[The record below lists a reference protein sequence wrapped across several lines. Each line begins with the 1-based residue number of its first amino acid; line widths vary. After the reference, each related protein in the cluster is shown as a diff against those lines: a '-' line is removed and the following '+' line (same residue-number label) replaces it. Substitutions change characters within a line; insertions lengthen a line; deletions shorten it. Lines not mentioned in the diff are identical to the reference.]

1 MEQLKA
7 EQARRRE
14 AEELAQY
21 RAELARRKITT
32 HLKAVYPDDWE
43 RRVKL
48 LEETVFHNEWIPAK
62 YRAGLTLKQAEF
74 LVYDG
79 RECLFGGAAG
89 GGKTAA
95 ALMGAAQYVHRPDY
109 HALIIRRN
117 YSQLEKAGAVMD
129 VSKQWW
135 YGKAKW
141 NENKYKWTF
150 PSGATVEFGHMDGPN
165 AHFNFQGAVW
175 TYCVFDELTQFS
187 DFQQYTFL
195 FTRLRREAGSDLTI
209 RMRAT
214 SNPGGPGHTQTYKRF
229 IDPKTKS
236 DDAHFIPAKLDDNP
250 NLDRVEYIAGMAEI
264 DPITRA
270 QMLEGDWNAVK
281 GGRFLK
287 EWFRYYR
294 KDEEGYV
301 CLYDKTGAVIE
312 RFLPAHR
319 PRWQTYDPSAGVSES
334 SDHFVISTWCL
345 SPQSNLVWLDCYR
358 DRQEIPDQLAVA
370 KRLYRRWQPQFVT
383 VEEVLNQK
391 AHAQILRRS
400 TDPVMAVKSV
410 SPKSKKKLERA
421 TPALVFASSG
431 RLFLPEDNRA
441 FPLEDVEG
449 ELIRFTGEDGNPDDI
464 CDSLFYSVEA
474 LGWVSPYAG
483 VSGKD
488 LKPGVFDPTQPPD
501 TKHAM
506 RETRFG
512 PKAGTPIYG
521 RQPGIVQPRPW

>member
-1 MEQLKA
+1 MIDEAAIRA
-7 EQARRRE
+7 ELARRKRDAEVE
-14 AEELAQY
+14 AI
-21 RAELARRKITT
+21 RAELARRKIAM
-32 HLKAVYPDDWE
+32 HLKSVYPDDWE
-43 RRVKL
+43 RRVQM
-48 LEETVFHNEWIPAK
+48 LEETVFNNEWIPAK
-62 YRAGLTLKQAEF
+62 YRAGITPKQAEF
-74 LVYDG
+74 LTYDG

-117 YSQLEKAGAVMD
+117 FSQLEKAGAVMD

-195 FTRLRREAGSDLTI
+195 FTRLRREAGSTLPI

-214 SNPGGPGHTQTYKRF
+214 SNPGGPGHSEVYKRF
-229 IDPKTKS
+229 IDPRTKS
-236 DDAHFIPAKLDDNP
+236 ESAHFIPAKLDDNP
-250 NLDRVEYIAGMAEI
+250 NLDRAEYVAGMGEI

-294 KDEEGYV
+294 HDDEGFIL
-301 CLYDKTGAVIE
+301 LYDKSGNVIE
-312 RFLPAHR
+312 RFLPWSR
-319 PRWQTYDPSAGVSES
+319 PRWQTYDPSAGKSEG

-345 SPQSNLVWLDCYR
+345 SPLSNLVWLDCHR

-370 KRLYRRWQPQFVT
+370 QRLYRRWQPQFMA

-400 TDPVMAVKSV
+400 TDPVMNIHSV
-410 SPKSKKKLERA
+410 SPLGKSKLERA
-421 TPALVFASSG
+421 TPSLVFAASG
-431 RLFLPEDNRA
+431 RLYLPEDNRA
-441 FPLEDVEG
+441 FPLDDVEG
-449 ELIRFTGEDGNPDDI
+449 ELVRFTGEEGNPDDI
-464 CDSLFYSVEA
+464 CDTFFYSNQC
-474 LGWVSPYAG
+474 LTMVSPYANSSPG
-483 VSGKD
+483 D
-488 LKPGVFDPTQPPD
+488 LIPAVRERTAIPGREEARRKHLFGRTGNAPGVV
-501 TKHAM
+501 
-506 RETRFG
+506 R
-512 PKAGTPIYG
+512 PK
-521 RQPGIVQPRPW
+521 W